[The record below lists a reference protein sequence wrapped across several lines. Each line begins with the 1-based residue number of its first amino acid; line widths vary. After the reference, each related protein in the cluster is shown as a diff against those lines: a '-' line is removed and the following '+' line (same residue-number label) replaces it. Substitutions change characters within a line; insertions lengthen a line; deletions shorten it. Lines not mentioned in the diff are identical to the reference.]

1 VPEPTDPPESNADR
15 IRDEILKARPA
26 HVSDQ
31 PDQKSEEE
39 QAALE
44 TDREHEHVRSM
55 RQDTAERKLYASRIF
70 FVLVTWLAFIVVVIL
85 IDGFQFRGFHLGD
98 PVVISLIAGTATGIL
113 GLIAIVAR
121 YLFPGNPRR

>member
-1 VPEPTDPPESNADR
+1 MPEPTEPPETNGDH

-26 HVSDQ
+26 HVSEK

-39 QAALE
+39 REAFETAQVLE
-44 TDREHEHVRSM
+44 QIRGL
-55 RQDTAERKLYASRIF
+55 RQDISERKLYAQRIF
-70 FVLVTWLAFIVVVIL
+70 FVLVAWLAFIVVVIL
-85 IDGFQFRGFHLGD
+85 IDGFQFQGFHLGD